1 MKKFDE
7 LMKISNEITNIS
19 IDEAKEK
26 LNDPNIQFIDVRDRV
41 VLKQK
46 Q

>member
-19 IDEAKEK
+19 EEEAKEK
-26 LNDPNIQFIDVRDRV
+26 LNK
-41 VLKQK
+41 LKRSIYRC
-46 Q
+46 